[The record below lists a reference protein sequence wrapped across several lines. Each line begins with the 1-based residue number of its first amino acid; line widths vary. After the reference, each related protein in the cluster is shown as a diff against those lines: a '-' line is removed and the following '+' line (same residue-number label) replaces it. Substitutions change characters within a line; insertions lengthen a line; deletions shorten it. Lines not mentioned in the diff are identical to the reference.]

1 MGGSLEV
8 AMGGS
13 ESDRL
18 LLISDRC
25 SLKMIVVLFRS
36 GLWAAL

>member
-8 AMGGS
+8 AMGRSG
-13 ESDRL
+13 SDRL

-25 SLKMIVVLFRS
+25 FELGIVVLKE
-36 GLWAAL
+36 